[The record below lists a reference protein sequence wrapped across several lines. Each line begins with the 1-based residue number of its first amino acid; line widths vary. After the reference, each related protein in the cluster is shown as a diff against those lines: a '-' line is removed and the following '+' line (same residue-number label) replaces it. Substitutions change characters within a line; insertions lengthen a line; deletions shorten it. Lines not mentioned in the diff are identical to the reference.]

1 MIDVIPS
8 VHSIVMEAS
17 SKEDQKYMR
26 TMSKSDVHQI
36 NGALIQNL
44 YASVINRKDIDF
56 GDIPDSNGDIEK
68 VKFYKSTVESLDTL
82 EELYRKNNIDEPSV
96 GEVKRAISNMK
107 KFRPQFTTGFRL
119 KHEFV
124 EITYNSL
131 VMSIVDA
138 TSLLI
143 SSYVTYI
150 VSANDSYRLTHEV
163 DKQRGYVS
171 LENLRKFNI
180 ASENGN
186 MLNALN
192 YMTDEGRK
200 AFAGED
206 IIIGGAI
213 IMCLLSIVPLIRE
226 IVYHYYASRVKMA
239 DYLNM
244 QADFLEMNKL
254 AVEASKKSPAEKKA
268 VVKKQE
274 AVIKRMRKTADKLTI
289 NNVDTNDVAKKE
301 LKSDNSLWSLQ
312 TIEKQ
317 LSNSKLNGLSLNI
330 V

>member
-1 MIDVIPS
+1 MVNVIPS
-8 VHSIVMEAS
+8 VHNIVMEAS
-17 SKEDQKYMR
+17 SKEDQKFMR
-26 TMSKSDVHQI
+26 TMSKNDVHQV

-44 YASVINRKDIDF
+44 YSSVIQRKDIDF

-68 VKFYKSTVESLDTL
+68 VKFYKTTVESLETL

-96 GEVKRAISNMK
+96 SEVKRAISNMK
-107 KFRPQFTTGFRL
+107 KFKPQFTTGFRL
-119 KHEFV
+119 KHEFIM
-124 EITYNSL
+124 ITYNSL

-143 SSYVTYI
+143 SSYVNYV
-150 VSANDSYRLTHEV
+150 VSADVAHRLTHEV
-163 DKQRGYVS
+163 DKNRGYVS
-171 LENLRKFNI
+171 LDNIRKFNT

-206 IIIGGAI
+206 ILIGGAV
-213 IMCLLSIVPLIRE
+213 IMCLLSIVPVIRE
-226 IVYHYYASRVKMA
+226 IVYHYYASRIKMA
-239 DYLNM
+239 DYLSM

-254 AVEASKKSPAEKKA
+254 AVEASKKSPSEKKA
-268 VVKKQE
+268 VLKKQE
-274 AVIKRMRKTADKLTI
+274 AVIKNMRKMADKLTI
-289 NNVDTNDVAKKE
+289 NNVDANDVAKKE
-301 LKSDNSLWSLQ
+301 IKHDNSLWSLPA
-312 TIEKQ
+312 IEKQ
-317 LSNSKLNGLSLNI
+317 LSNSKLNDTSLNI

>member
-1 MIDVIPS
+1 MSNFIPS

-17 SKEDQKYMR
+17 SKEDRKYMSQ
-26 TMSKSDVHQI
+26 MSKQDVHQV

-44 YASVINRKDIDF
+44 YGSVIKRKDIDF

-124 EITYNSL
+124 MITYNSL

-143 SSYVTYI
+143 SSYVTYV
-150 VSANDSYRLTHEV
+150 VSADTNHSLNHDV

-171 LENLRKFNI
+171 LENLRKFNT

-186 MLNALN
+186 MVNALN

-200 AFAGED
+200 AFAGEE
-206 IIIGGAI
+206 IIIGGAV

-226 IVYHYYASRVKMA
+226 IVYHYYASRVKIA

-254 AVEASKKSPAEKKA
+254 AVEASKKSPAEKKNII
-268 VVKKQE
+268 KKQSDI
-274 AVIKRMRKTADKLTI
+274 IKRMRKTADKLTI
-289 NNVDTNDVAKKE
+289 NNVDTNDVVKKE
-301 LKSDNSLWSLQ
+301 IKNDNSLWSLQ

-317 LSNSKLNGLSLNI
+317 LSNSKLNGVSLNI